1 MRMVKTA
8 WRDGSR
14 AGMAAGDFGPEE
26 CFEPVEVLASEEVP
40 AQGSRPAHWR
50 YKLRFRRR
58 PTEANYNAYVV
69 GKVRLRYAVDQEI
82 ALLRQ
87 REEKPEEFAEYN
99 AYVEACKAEAR
110 KALGME

>member
-1 MRMVKTA
+1 MRIEKVA

-14 AGMAAGDFGPEE
+14 AGMSVGDFAPEE
-26 CFEPVEVLASEEVP
+26 YYQPVEVLASEEVP
-40 AQGSRPAHWR
+40 ARGPVPAHWR

-58 PTEANYNAYVV
+58 PNEANYNAYVV